1 MLKKSLGIVLSLGL
15 VASMFVGCVAPSEE
29 TVDEGTPEKTS
40 PFGQFESEDEQ
51 VKARDLMRQ
60 GLEGQI
66 EWALPEDASQWHLNK
81 IEGFNGKVFY
91 DGLVYDE
98 TGEHNAFI
106 AVTPEGE
113 IVALDVDREVVIPYS
128 PEYVDALNVQSSFA
142 DDISGDINEAEAQDT
157 EE

>member
-1 MLKKSLGIVLSLGL
+1 M
-15 VASMFVGCVAPSEE
+15 
-29 TVDEGTPEKTS
+29 
-40 PFGQFESEDEQ
+40 
-51 VKARDLMRQ
+51 
-60 GLEGQI
+60 
-66 EWALPEDASQWHLNK
+66 NK

-106 AVTPEGE
+106 AVTPDGE

-128 PEYVDALNVQSSFA
+128 PEYVDALNAQSSFA